1 MRRGPDLKGLGYL
14 ISALSVVL
22 LAIPAF
28 KFAARDAWTMAALAA
43 GMALSVC
50 GMLLRWR
57 SHQLDRQERE
67 KDRQSGRN

>member
-1 MRRGPDLKGLGYL
+1 MQRGPDLKGRGYL
-14 ISALSVVL
+14 VSALSVVL

-28 KFAARDAWTMAALAA
+28 KVAAKDAWTMAALAA

-57 SHQLDRQERE
+57 AHQLDRQR
-67 KDRQSGRN
+67 KDGD